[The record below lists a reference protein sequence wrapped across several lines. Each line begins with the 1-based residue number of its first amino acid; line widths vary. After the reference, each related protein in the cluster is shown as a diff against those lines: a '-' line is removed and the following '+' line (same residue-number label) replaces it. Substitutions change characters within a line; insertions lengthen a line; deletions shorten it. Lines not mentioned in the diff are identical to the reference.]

1 MARAR
6 QARRQEGSCPPL
18 RSLCTDGLH
27 ARVPHARVEDAG
39 RGRAAGNLR
48 RGDPQARHVARR
60 RRARRLGK
68 ANRREQMPDARAL
81 SLGSAPQHAR
91 RRDAGA
97 GADDGGRGRR
107 PCARAR
113 ASRAARD
120 RTRRRAA
127 ARRRRLY
134 ASRDRPADGPDGE
147 LLEVAARP
155 RPRPAARAVERPG
168 DDGNA
173 LMRARTEDLLTIRD
187 GEPIDAELR
196 AALTAEPENAR
207 EIERLAQ
214 VAEQLRR
221 LPTLDPPAGV
231 WERIEAET
239 APLESRRSARPV
251 WAAVAAVAAVAVAAL
266 LVAPWRA
273 SDRPDTAATAG
284 SGARPAP
291 LATESAADPSVEYR
305 QLVAESVRL
314 ELLLSELE
322 GSPRLMNAG
331 TARTIADLE

>member
-1 MARAR
+1 
-6 QARRQEGSCPPL
+6 
-18 RSLCTDGLH
+18 
-27 ARVPHARVEDAG
+27 
-39 RGRAAGNLR
+39 
-48 RGDPQARHVARR
+48 
-60 RRARRLGK
+60 
-68 ANRREQMPDARAL
+68 
-81 SLGSAPQHAR
+81 
-91 RRDAGA
+91 
-97 GADDGGRGRR
+97 
-107 PCARAR
+107 
-113 ASRAARD
+113 
-120 RTRRRAA
+120 
-127 ARRRRLY
+127 
-134 ASRDRPADGPDGE
+134 
-147 LLEVAARP
+147 
-155 RPRPAARAVERPG
+155 
-168 DDGNA
+168 
-173 LMRARTEDLLTIRD
+173 MRARTEDLLTIRD

-196 AALTAEPENAR
+196 AALAADPENAR

-331 TARTIADLE
+331 TARTIADLEDHIAIVDEQLAYAEARGADPLYRQALWRERVDVMNALLHVRYAQSQLPTY